1 MVFNPL
7 KDRDKP
13 DSNLDQKND
22 FRYRA
27 ALLSKGTSS
36 FIIKEL
42 VLSLLDKY
50 AKTNGTL
57 CDFGAGNGELLGILQ
72 KARGFSALAGID
84 ILEKPSS
91 LDDKTGWVKADLN
104 EDLDISTTFDTVVCS
119 ETIEHLENPRHCFR
133 IIGQLVKPGGMLVL
147 TMPNNQSI
155 RSILGLVFAGH
166 FTQFLGACYPPH
178 ITALLRKDLA
188 RLCEESGFETPSFH
202 YSNHGCVPKMTW
214 LTWQRISFGLFQGQ
228 LFSDNLAM
236 VAKRCLPAS

>member
-1 MVFNPL
+1 M
-7 KDRDKP
+7 KCKAKTG
-13 DSNLDQKND
+13 SHSQQLDD

-27 ALLSKGTSS
+27 ALLSGGTSS

-42 VLSLLDKY
+42 VLSLLDKF
-50 AKTNGTL
+50 AKPSGTL
-57 CDFGAGNGELLGILQ
+57 CDFGAGNGELLEILQ
-72 KARGFSALAGID
+72 KERDFSALAGID

-91 LDDKTGWVKADLN
+91 LDDKTGWLKADLN

-133 IIGQLVKPGGMLVL
+133 KLSQLVKPGGTLVL

-155 RSILGLVFAGH
+155 RSILGLIFAGH
-166 FTQFLGACYPPH
+166 FTQFLGDCYPAH
-178 ITALLRKDLA
+178 ITALLRMDLE
-188 RLCEESGFETPSFH
+188 RLCSESGFETPSFH
-202 YSNHGCVPKMTW
+202 YSNYGCVPKLTW